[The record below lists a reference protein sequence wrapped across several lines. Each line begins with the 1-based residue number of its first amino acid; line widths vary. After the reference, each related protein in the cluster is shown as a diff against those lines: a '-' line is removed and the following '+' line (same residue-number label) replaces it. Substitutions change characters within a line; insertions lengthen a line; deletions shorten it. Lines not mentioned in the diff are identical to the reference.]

1 MCIRDSPKGI
11 NLTKVQFRETGYNTE
26 FEGYFRCNDPFLN
39 KMWEKSQRTLYIT
52 MRDTYMDC
60 PDRERAQWWGDEVNE
75 SGEAFY
81 ALSVSSHLLM
91 KKGMYELMGWQRP
104 TGEIFA
110 PIPSSNYHTELPG
123 QMLASIGYF
132 GFWNY
137 YLNTGDLKTIRAVSY
152 THLDVYKRQHQYRR

>member
-1 MCIRDSPKGI
+1 
-11 NLTKVQFRETGYNTE
+11 
-26 FEGYFRCNDPFLN
+26 
-39 KMWEKSQRTLYIT
+39 
-52 MRDTYMDC
+52 
-60 PDRERAQWWGDEVNE
+60 
-75 SGEAFY
+75 
-81 ALSVSSHLLM
+81 M

-137 YLNTGDLKTIRAVSY
+137 YLNTGRIEGAVRKKSDGLFH
-152 THLDVYKRQHQYRR
+152 TQQRVL